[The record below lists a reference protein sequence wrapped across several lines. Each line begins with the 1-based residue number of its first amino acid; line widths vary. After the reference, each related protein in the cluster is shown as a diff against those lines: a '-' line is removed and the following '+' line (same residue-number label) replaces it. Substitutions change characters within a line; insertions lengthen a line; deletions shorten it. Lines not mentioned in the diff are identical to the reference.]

1 MIMERYTKSMKKM
14 NKEKIEN
21 LSDELRMERLSKE
34 LKEQLDRT
42 VEIQRQ
48 LDLTIAKHFK
58 KRTGDK

>member
-48 LDLTIAKHFK
+48 LELTIAKHCK

>member
-1 MIMERYTKSMKKM
+1 MKKM
-14 NKEKIEN
+14 SKEQMEKIEN